1 MPVEVENT
9 SVLKL
14 YKKKKK
20 QRENITIIS
29 FIIDVP

>member
-1 MPVEVENT
+1 MPVKVENT
-9 SVLKL
+9 FVLKL
-14 YKKKKK
+14 YKKK